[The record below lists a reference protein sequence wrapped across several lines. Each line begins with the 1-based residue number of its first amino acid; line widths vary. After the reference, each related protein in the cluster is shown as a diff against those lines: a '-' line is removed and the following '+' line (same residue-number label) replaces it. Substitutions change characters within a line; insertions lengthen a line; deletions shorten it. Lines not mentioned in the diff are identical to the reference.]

1 MSGDWEFPEFRPPTR
16 PLRDYAQMVTELEAQ
31 GNIQGLLEILEGGYP
46 GATRRA
52 AARALISTAGKP
64 ESSAILAL
72 LTKETDRGVKVS
84 LVGCLGKSGDEA
96 TLPALTNA
104 LKDPEPMV
112 RVEAAAA
119 LSRFNSETA
128 FKLLVDNLQRKDE
141 SDDYLV
147 RQYSADALGKMS
159 DRRAVPAL
167 IAVLKDENS
176 LVKAAAAT
184 ALGELG
190 ERTAITALVRA
201 RHSDSHLLGA
211 DCVECT
217 AIDEALRKLNRK
229 QIP

>member
-16 PLRDYAQMVTELEAQ
+16 PLRDYAQMITELEAQ
-31 GNIQGLLEILEGGYP
+31 GNIRGLLEILEGDYP
-46 GATRRA
+46 GVTRRT

-72 LTKETDRGVKVS
+72 LDKETDRGVKIS
-84 LVGCLGKSGDEA
+84 LVGCLGKCGDVTA
-96 TLPALTNA
+96 LPALTKA
-104 LKDPEPMV
+104 LKDSEPMV

-128 FKLLVDNLQRKDE
+128 FKLLLDSLNLKNK

-147 RQYSADALGKMS
+147 RQYSAEALGKMG
-159 DRRAVPAL
+159 DRRAVQAL

-176 LVKAAAAT
+176 LVKAAVAT

-190 ERTAITALVRA
+190 DPAAITALVRA
-201 RHSDSHLLGA
+201 HHSDPHLPGS
-211 DCVECT
+211 DCVECS
-217 AIDEALRKLNRK
+217 AIDEALRKLNQK